1 MILKSTLDFL
11 KQLSVNNYREW
22 FHAHKAEYEA
32 AKQNVLEVTAAMLVE
47 INKFD
52 KSIAL
57 ADPKKCI
64 FRIARDTR
72 FAADKSPYKTNF
84 GVIMNAEGSTHCEL
98 PGYYLH
104 IEPGS
109 CFVSCGIYMPTPQV
123 LKVIRTAIEDDWSAF
138 SAIINK
144 KAFKE
149 AFGTLCRDEDALSR
163 VPQGFNKDS
172 PAAEFLKLKHFYVH
186 RPMTNKEVCSKDYI
200 PTAVHYYK
208 LMQPLNSFLH
218 DALIINQCSL

>member
-11 KQLSVNNYREW
+11 KQLSENNYREW
-22 FHAHKAEYEA
+22 FHEHKAEYEA

-57 ADPKKCI
+57 TEPKKCL

-72 FAADKSPYKTNF
+72 FANDKSPYKTNF
-84 GVIMNAEGSTHCEL
+84 GVIMNAAGSTRSEL
-98 PGYYLH
+98 SGYYMH
-104 IEPGS
+104 IEQGN
-109 CFVSCGIYMPTPQV
+109 CFVSCGVYMPSPPV
-123 LKVIRTAIEDDWSAF
+123 LKAIRTAIEEDWSVF
-138 SAIINK
+138 SSIINK

-149 AFGTLCRDEDALSR
+149 AFGALFRDEDALSR
-163 VPQGFNKDS
+163 VPQGFDKDS

-186 RPMTNKEVCSKDYI
+186 RPITNKEICSKDYVSI
-200 PTAVHYYK
+200 AAHYYK

-218 DALIINQCSL
+218 GAVKGDGL